1 MKKEILR
8 QSIHAS
14 GIFIIFLEKF
24 FEPFVLILLCI
35 LIIILGE
42 IMLRIDKFRHIFF
55 FSSILRICRRGGNER
70 GFIYFFFGVIIA
82 LALFHFNILI
92 ANAAIIILALGD
104 SASTIFGKKFGRNPL
119 PLNQMKT
126 FEGSFVFLMVGL
138 AGALTQLPLFPSFIG
153 AVFGTIAEAYSPIDD
168 NILIPVVSGVAMSV
182 VIYCL

>member
-24 FEPFVLILLCI
+24 FEPIILILLCI

-42 IMLRIDKFRHIFF
+42 IILRIDKFRHIFL
-55 FSSILRICRRGGNER
+55 FSSILRTCRRGKSER
-70 GFIYFFFGVIIA
+70 GFIYFFVGVIIA
-82 LALFHFNILI
+82 LTLFHFNILI

-104 SASTIFGKKFGRNPL
+104 SASTVFGKKFGRNPL
-119 PLNQMKT
+119 PLNQKKT
-126 FEGSFVFLMVGL
+126 FEGSLIFLIVGL
-138 AGALTQLPLFPSFIG
+138 AGALTQLPLFPSLVG
-153 AVFGTIAEAYSPIDD
+153 AIFGAIAEAYSPIDD
-168 NILIPVVSGVAMSV
+168 NILIPVVSGVAMSM